1 MTTSIVAYDTLGM
14 AHELTVKFQKQVPTA
29 AGVAPAVGSNTW
41 KWTVA
46 NLDAGTTLK
55 ADTVS
60 GQAFGFVSFD
70 PTGKFQSAA
79 TSTVAGATAPATLT
93 DLTGSRVTLN
103 FANGQAQGQQLL
115 LDFTR
120 MTQLQDGNTVSAVEN
135 DGHPTGTLTSFTVGS
150 NGVITGSYSNGVQE
164 ALGQIALAT
173 FANPSGLSLVSQN
186 LMSESA
192 NSGIPQVGVPG
203 AGSRGQIN
211 GGQLELSNVDLSVQF
226 TDMIR
231 AERGF
236 QANSRIITTSDE
248 MLQDLVNLKR

>member
-1 MTTSIVAYDTLGM
+1 
-14 AHELTVKFQKQVPTA
+14 
-29 AGVAPAVGSNTW
+29 
-41 KWTVA
+41 
-46 NLDAGTTLK
+46 
-55 ADTVS
+55 
-60 GQAFGFVSFD
+60 
-70 PTGKFQSAA
+70 
-79 TSTVAGATAPATLT
+79 
-93 DLTGSRVTLN
+93 
-103 FANGQAQGQQLL
+103 
-115 LDFTR
+115 
-120 MTQLQDGNTVSAVEN
+120 
-135 DGHPTGTLTSFTVGS
+135 
-150 NGVITGSYSNGVQE
+150 VQE

-203 AGSRGQIN
+203 AGARGQIN